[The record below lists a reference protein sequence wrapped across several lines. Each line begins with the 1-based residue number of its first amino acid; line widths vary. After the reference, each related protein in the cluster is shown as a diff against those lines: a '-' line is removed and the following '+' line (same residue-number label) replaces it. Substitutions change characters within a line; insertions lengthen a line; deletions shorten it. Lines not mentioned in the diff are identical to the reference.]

1 MTLQRAVGFCL
12 ILLSTSCFATTRH
25 YYIAA
30 EDVTWDYAPSGH
42 DLLTGEP
49 LPQPWLLKREWP
61 KTRFI
66 EYTDGTFTTK
76 KPQPEWL
83 GILGPVIR
91 AEVGDDVVVEFLNR
105 SHLPSQYAP
114 ARLALRQEQRR
125 YSLYS
130 FWQRR
135 SGSLPEENTRI
146 TGSPLAAS
154 GPGPGQPSS
163 IVWWYHAHVEPASRS
178 MPGFSDPSSS
188 PPKAKRIPTAL
199 RRTWIA
205 NLSPRS

>member
-1 MTLQRAVGFCL
+1 MTFQRAVGFCL
-12 ILLSTSCFATTRH
+12 IFLTTSCFATTRH

-42 DLLTGEP
+42 DLLSGEP

-91 AEVGDDVVVEFLNR
+91 AEVGDDVLVEFLNR
-105 SHLPSQYAP
+105 THLAHNIHPHG
-114 ARLALRQEQRR
+114 LRYDKNKAQD
-125 YSLYS
+125 
-130 FWQRR
+130 
-135 SGSLPEENTRI
+135 
-146 TGSPLAAS
+146 
-154 GPGPGQPSS
+154 
-163 IVWWYHAHVEPASRS
+163 VVHVDVPV
-178 MPGFSDPSSS
+178 
-188 PPKAKRIPTAL
+188 K
-199 RRTWIA
+199 
-205 NLSPRS
+205 NLSTPVEQLTMTAGQQQWVR